1 MKHDYDYDS
10 VPGNAEDETK
20 TFDMYHVRSRWNL
33 AFLVLMILALLL
45 LLLYALLT
53 GGDQAV

>member
-1 MKHDYDYDS
+1 MKHEDDYDS

-20 TFDMYHVRSRWNL
+20 TFDMYHVRSRWDL
-33 AFLVLMILALLL
+33 VFLILLIVALLV